1 MKLKLNEISKSF
13 GPVKANSD
21 INLTVDRGEIL
32 GLLGENGAGKTTLMN
47 ILTGLYKPD
56 SGSILIDNQLK
67 VFHNPR
73 EANKNG
79 VGMVH
84 QHFMLVPVFS
94 VTENIILGT
103 EPTTIFNKID
113 LTNAKEKVLK
123 ISSEYN
129 LDVNPD
135 QLIEKLEVHPE
146 DVESR
151 SMGAG
156 GEDLIMARAARE
168 KFPYSVEC
176 KNQEKLNIW
185 ESYSQAVENSKD
197 YEPVVVIKR
206 NNHKPHLS

>member
-1 MKLKLNEISKSF
+1 MKLKLHEISKSF
-13 GPVKANSD
+13 GPVKANSN

-103 EPTTIFNKID
+103 EPTTTFNKID

-129 LDVNPD
+129 LDVDPN
-135 QLIEKLEVHPE
+135 QLIEKLPVGIQQR
-146 DVESR
+146 VEIIKILFR
-151 SMGAG
+151 DA
-156 GEDLIMARAARE
+156 EILI
-168 KFPYSVEC
+168 F
-176 KNQEKLNIW
+176 
-185 ESYSQAVENSKD
+185 D
-197 YEPVVVIKR
+197 EPTQSLP
-206 NNHKPHLS
+206 HKK